1 MLLENLVGE
10 GVVGAGLSLCQ
21 GSTYCHT
28 GIPQTKGMIS
38 EHMWT
43 KKLQDSEHR
52 GGLELVLCQRNA
64 PTYLEARLLVG

>member
-1 MLLENLVGE
+1 MGE

-21 GSTYCHT
+21 GSTYYHT

-38 EHMWT
+38 EHVWT
-43 KKLQDSEHR
+43 KKLQDSEHT

-64 PTYLEARLLVG
+64 PTCLEARLLVG